1 MLKRFTYSLSAAVAL
16 LLLLTAQSA
25 LGARGSHPAKA
36 HATHRAGHRRTTRRQ
51 GRYKRGTV
59 VHYARFGGA
68 PVAPT
73 LALLGETAVESQADF
88 LPAGQAEAFRIQAGA
103 SGLTGAAHLYIS
115 SANAAS
121 TVIMGLYSDAY
132 GHPGS
137 LLSTGSGPA
146 SGAGTWA
153 TVSIAP
159 TDLSSGHSYWLAI
172 LGQGGT
178 LRYRDRRWGSCP
190 SQTSAQTNL
199 GAMPSAWR
207 TGTTYSDCPISAYVT
222 AAEPAQTVDPIEPVA
237 PAPPLEP
244 TPPAS
249 PEEPAPSPSEEP
261 APAPVEEPVPSPPTA
276 SFTYSPAS
284 PVTGQSVTFDGAS
297 STCPDGPCTYE
308 WSDDGSTT
316 RPIPPLWPLGSGQ
329 ILQFTF
335 SEAATKYVR
344 LVVTDATGQTAT
356 VEHNVVVAEAVP
368 PPPTAPVNTALPVVS
383 GTAEEGET
391 LSASTGTWT
400 ESPTSYAY
408 QWEDCNA
415 SGASCSAISGATG
428 STRVVAASDVG
439 HTLRV
444 VVKATNAGG
453 SGEAVS
459 AATAT
464 VVVGLPAAPT
474 NTVLPVVSGAAEE
487 GKTLSASTGTW
498 TGSPTS
504 YAYQWEDCN
513 TSGKSCSAIGGA
525 TGNTRVLAASDVGHT
540 LKVVVKATNAGGSGE
555 ATSAATATVVA
566 EPPPAPTNTVLP
578 VVSGTAEEGMTLT
591 ASTGTWTGSPTS
603 YAYQWEDC
611 NASGASC
618 SVISGAT
625 ASTRVL
631 ATSDVGHTLR
641 VVVKATNAGGSGEAV
656 SAASA
661 TVVAGLPAAP
671 TNTALPSIS
680 GTAEEGKTLSAST
693 GTWTGSPTSYA
704 YQWEDCNASGASCS
718 NIAGAT
724 GNTRVL
730 ASSDVGR
737 TLRVLVKATNT
748 GGTGE
753 ATSAAT
759 ATVAADPPPA
769 PTNTALPSV
778 SGTAE
783 EGQTLSA
790 SKGTWTESPTSYA
803 YQWEDCNASG
813 ASCSAISGATG
824 STRVL
829 ASSDVGHTLR
839 LVVKAAN
846 AGGTGEATSEAT
858 AVVSAKQQE
867 ATSENCFADPE
878 GCGYPGTK
886 DAGVENCSELPKS
899 SGTKTI
905 TKAETIENTDIS
917 GYVVIDANGVTL
929 NHDCVIF
936 NGGEAGGSAA
946 VVLESAATNFTISN
960 TTVRAEN
967 TTSDSFEEAIQ
978 NNHSDSGAVATKDRL
993 EDCAECIHQ
1002 PWTLSESYVIANG
1015 REKADET
1022 GASHAEDWW
1031 FSNNTITAN
1040 DDTLLNP
1047 SKQTAVIFAESG
1059 GGTCANH
1066 EKVTNSLLA
1075 GGGWLFYFCTHSTG
1089 AGSSSIEVKNNHFA
1103 RMVCTKK
1110 EVENYEGRG
1119 GFGCQPEGTY
1129 FTDGEGTGGY
1139 FPRGGFFGAVSEE
1152 EGIYNRGAGWEKNV
1166 WDDNLEEQP
1175 EQAYCPKCLRTC
1187 FEIGGAVGAFMDQA
1201 GRRGTVKRVLVAR
1214 ARRHV
1219 AIQRRV
1225 QGRIRMC
1232 RSVRKHV
1239 LERPSMTFIHSGG
1252 SRRTQR
1258 SGGPRGRQSDGGTRR
1273 SGSCGRGGRSRLRGP
1288 SLCSSGAER

>member
-36 HATHRAGHRRTTRRQ
+36 HATHRVSHRRTTRRR
-51 GRYKRGTV
+51 GHYKRGTV

-73 LALLGETAVESQADF
+73 PALLGETAVESQADF

-146 SGAGTWA
+146 SAAGTWT

-159 TDLSSGHSYWLAI
+159 TDISSGHSYWLAI

-178 LRYRDRRWGSCP
+178 LRYRDRRWGPCP

-207 TGTTYSDCPISAYVT
+207 TGTTYSDCPISAYVA

-237 PAPPLEP
+237 PAPPLES

-249 PEEPAPSPSEEP
+249 SAPPEEPAPSPPVEP
-261 APAPVEEPVPSPPTA
+261 APAPVEEPAPSPPTA

-284 PVTGQSVTFDGAS
+284 PVTGQPVTFDGTS

-316 RPIPPLWPLGSGQ
+316 RPIPPRWPLGSGQ

-415 SGASCSAISGATG
+415 SGASCSAISGAT
-428 STRVVAASDVG
+428 SNTRVLAASDVG

-444 VVKATNAGG
+444 GVKATNAGG

-464 VVVGLPAAPT
+464 VVAGLPAAPA
-474 NTVLPVVSGAAEE
+474 NTVLPVVSGTAEE

-525 TGNTRVLAASDVGHT
+525 TGSTRVLAASDVGHT

-555 ATSAATATVVA
+555 AASAATATVVA
-566 EPPPAPTNTVLP
+566 EPPPPPTAPVNTALP
-578 VVSGTAEEGMTLT
+578 VVSGTAEEGETLS
-591 ASTGTWTGSPTS
+591 ASTGTWTESPTSYAYQWEDCNASGASCSVISGATSNTRVLAASDVGHTLRVVVKATNAGGSGEAVSAATATVVAEPPAAPTNTALPSISGTAEEGKTFSASSGTWTGSPTS

-625 ASTRVL
+625 VSTRVL
-631 ATSDVGHTLR
+631 AASDVGHTLR

-656 SAASA
+656 SAASV
-661 TVVAGLPAAP
+661 TVVADLPAAP
-671 TNTALPSIS
+671 IDTALPSIS

-693 GTWTGSPTSYA
+693 GTWTGSPASYA
-704 YQWEDCNASGASCS
+704 YQWEDCNTSGASCS

-730 ASSDVGR
+730 ASSDVGH
-737 TLRVLVKATNT
+737 TLRVLVKATNA
-748 GGTGE
+748 GGAGE
-753 ATSAAT
+753 AASAAT

-769 PTNTALPSV
+769 PTNTALPV
-778 SGTAE
+778 LSGTAE

-790 SKGTWTESPTSYA
+790 SKGTWTGSPTSYA

-829 ASSDVGHTLR
+829 AASDVGHTLR

-886 DAGVENCSELPKS
+886 DTGVENCSELPKS

-917 GYVVIDANGVTL
+917 GYVVIDASGVTL

-967 TTSDSFEEAIQ
+967 TTSASFEEAIQ

-1089 AGSSSIEVKNNHFA
+1089 AGSSSIEVKNNRFA

-1129 FTDGEGTGGY
+1129 FTYGEGTGGY

-1166 WDDNLEEQP
+1166 WDNNLEEQP
-1175 EQAYCPKCLRTC
+1175 EQAYCPKC
-1187 FEIGGAVGAFMDQA
+1187 
-1201 GRRGTVKRVLVAR
+1201 
-1214 ARRHV
+1214 
-1219 AIQRRV
+1219 
-1225 QGRIRMC
+1225 
-1232 RSVRKHV
+1232 
-1239 LERPSMTFIHSGG
+1239 
-1252 SRRTQR
+1252 
-1258 SGGPRGRQSDGGTRR
+1258 
-1273 SGSCGRGGRSRLRGP
+1273 
-1288 SLCSSGAER
+1288 